1 MSASGHAASLA
12 STLNKN
18 EYATKVI
25 SIGKETNVSLLA
37 DAILSVRKPK
47 RIQKN
52 ELNSLQFNKL
62 ARCRINLK
70 GQLHTTVSAM
80 TWQMSFKKRYH
91 LQQQQDDKSI

>member
-1 MSASGHAASLA
+1 MSASGHAANLA

-25 SIGKETNVSLLA
+25 SIGKETNLSLLA

-52 ELNSLQFNKL
+52 E
-62 ARCRINLK
+62 
-70 GQLHTTVSAM
+70 
-80 TWQMSFKKRYH
+80 
-91 LQQQQDDKSI
+91 

>member
-25 SIGKETNVSLLA
+25 SIGKETNLSLLA

-52 ELNSLQFNKL
+52 E
-62 ARCRINLK
+62 
-70 GQLHTTVSAM
+70 
-80 TWQMSFKKRYH
+80 
-91 LQQQQDDKSI
+91 